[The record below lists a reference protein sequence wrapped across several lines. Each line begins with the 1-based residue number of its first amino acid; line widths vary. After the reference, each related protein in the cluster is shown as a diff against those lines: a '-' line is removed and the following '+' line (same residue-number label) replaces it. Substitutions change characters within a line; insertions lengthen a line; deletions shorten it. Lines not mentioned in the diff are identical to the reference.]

1 MEITQFQLDALREIG
16 NIGAGHAATAL
27 SILLQRRIDMSVPEV
42 WAIPFEQ
49 VSTIVGQL
57 DMPQATIYVKVE
69 GEALGK
75 AVFFFPVE
83 SAEIVVQALFGTNEP
98 LDISTNEM
106 AQSALMEVGN
116 ILVSSFIMALT
127 QFSGIPLHPSVPAL
141 AVDMIGAS
149 LDAIFLEE
157 GMLEDIVLFIDTQL
171 TGIPKI
177 EGQFIFLPDEDS
189 LEKMLGAMGLS
200 TTTTL

>member
-16 NIGAGHAATAL
+16 NVGSAHAATAL
-27 SILLQRRIDMSVPEV
+27 STLLQRRIDMSVPEV
-42 WAIPFEQ
+42 WAVPFEQ
-49 VSTIVGQL
+49 VSAIVGQL
-57 DMPQATIYVKVE
+57 DQPQAVIYVKVE
-69 GEALGK
+69 GEAAGK

-83 SAEIVVQALFGTNEP
+83 SAEIVVNALFGTNEP
-98 LDISTNEM
+98 LDLYMSEM
-106 AQSALMEVGN
+106 AQSALKEVGN

-127 QFSGIPLHPSVPAL
+127 QFSGIPLQPSVPAL

-157 GMLEDIVLFIDTQL
+157 GVLDETVLFIDTQL

-177 EGQFIFLPDEDS
+177 EGQFIFLPNDGS
-189 LEKMLGAMGLS
+189 LKKLLGALGV
-200 TTTTL
+200 

>member
-16 NIGAGHAATAL
+16 NIGSGHAATAL
-27 SILLQRRIDMSVPEV
+27 STLLQRRIAMSVPEV

-49 VSTIVGQL
+49 VSAIVGQL

-69 GEALGK
+69 GEAPGK

-83 SAEIVVQALFGTNEP
+83 SAEIMVQALFGSNEP
-98 LDISTNEM
+98 MDLYTDEM
-106 AQSALMEVGN
+106 AQSALKEVGN
-116 ILVSSFIMALT
+116 ILVSSFLMALT

-157 GMLEDIVLFIDTQL
+157 GMLNDTVLFIDTQL
-171 TGIPKI
+171 TGIPQI
-177 EGQFIFLPDEDS
+177 EGQFIFLPDEGS
-189 LEKMLGAMGLS
+189 LKKLLGAMGV
-200 TTTTL
+200 

>member
-16 NIGAGHAATAL
+16 NIGSGHAATAL
-27 SILLQRRIDMSVPEV
+27 STLLQRRINMSVPEV
-42 WAIPFEQ
+42 WAVPFEQ
-49 VSTIVGQL
+49 VSVIVGQL

-69 GEALGK
+69 GEAPGK

-83 SAEIVVQALFGTNEP
+83 SAEIMVQTLLGSNEP
-98 LDISTNEM
+98 LDLYADEM
-106 AQSALMEVGN
+106 AQSALKEVGN
-116 ILVSSFIMALT
+116 ILVSSFVMALT

-157 GMLEDIVLFIDTQL
+157 GALDDTVLFIDTQL

-177 EGQFIFLPDEDS
+177 EGQFIFLPGEGS
-189 LEKMLGAMGLS
+189 LKKLLGAMGL
-200 TTTTL
+200 

>member
-16 NIGAGHAATAL
+16 NIGSGHAATAL
-27 SILLQRRIDMSVPEV
+27 STLLQRRIDMSVPEV
-42 WAIPFEQ
+42 WAVPFEQ
-49 VSTIVGQL
+49 VSAIVGQL
-57 DMPQATIYVKVE
+57 DTPQAVIYVKVE
-69 GEALGK
+69 GEAPGK

-98 LDISTNEM
+98 MDLYLGEM
-106 AQSALMEVGN
+106 AQSALKEVGN

-127 QFSGIPLHPSVPAL
+127 QFSGIPLQPSVPAL

-157 GMLEDIVLFIDTQL
+157 GVLDDTVLFIDTQL
-171 TGIPKI
+171 TGIPQI
-177 EGQFIFLPDEDS
+177 EGQFIFLPDDGS
-189 LEKMLGAMGLS
+189 LKKLLGAMGI
-200 TTTTL
+200 